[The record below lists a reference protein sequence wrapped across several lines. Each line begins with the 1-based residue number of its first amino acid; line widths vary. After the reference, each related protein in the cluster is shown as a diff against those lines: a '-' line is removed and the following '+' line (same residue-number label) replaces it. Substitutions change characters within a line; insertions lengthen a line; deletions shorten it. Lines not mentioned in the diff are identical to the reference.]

1 MDGFNLPST
10 VTLTMLALQGVDK
23 HWENLPILQHC
34 AQCHTW
40 VGGGK
45 LKPRKKLV

>member
-34 AQCHTW
+34 AQSATL
-40 VGGGK
+40 GLGEASLSLGEN
-45 LKPRKKLV
+45 